1 MLSAECF
8 TSSPAYFQFLFRY
21 CKIPTC
27 MLQATHCWYQGGAE
41 LLSLRTVGEEN
52 LHSENTSEI
61 IPEKNKTGKQGKTG
75 GRLRPG

>member
-1 MLSAECF
+1 MLYEFSC
-8 TSSPAYFQFLFRY
+8 LFPVF
-21 CKIPTC
+21 IQI
-27 MLQATHCWYQGGAE
+27 LQNPHMYAPGHPLLVPGGAE